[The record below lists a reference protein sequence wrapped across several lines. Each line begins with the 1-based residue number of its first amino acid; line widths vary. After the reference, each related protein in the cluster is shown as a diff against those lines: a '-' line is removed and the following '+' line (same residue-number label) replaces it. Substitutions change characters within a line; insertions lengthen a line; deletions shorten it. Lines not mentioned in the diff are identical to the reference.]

1 MNVDKILETVHGEM
15 QPSMGCTE
23 PVAIGLAVSNTCRY
37 MTEPATKI
45 KLKVS
50 SNIFKNAYCVKIPN
64 TTEAGIPLAVTL
76 GYLLTKQD
84 NTMEIFAG
92 VNDELVKKSYELI
105 KKEFVEIESM
115 SSLQFYIEVWAEN
128 DREKVHTLTVDMH
141 DNLVLAEKDG
151 KVIID
156 KREKGNSTAKADDF
170 DITEYTVAQLI
181 DLAKTIPLDKIIFL
195 RAARDM
201 NLAASEAGL
210 KGNYGM
216 NIGKSIKKMM
226 DEGILPE
233 DMFYYVK
240 MVVAAA
246 SDCRMGGG
254 AYSAMTVLGSG
265 NQGFQATL
273 PAIAVAQYLKKD
285 EETMLR
291 AMFMS
296 ILVTI
301 RQKYKV
307 GRLSPVCG
315 ATLSGTASAAA
326 ITWMLGG
333 DIDQI
338 EGAMRTMYANLT
350 GMMCDGAKD
359 GCAMKLCTCSGE
371 AVMAARLALCGSMA
385 SKTDGIVS
393 ARVEDCIDNIARLSQ
408 EGMKA
413 VDMNVIEI
421 MMAKKI

>member
-1 MNVDKILETVHGEM
+1 MNVEKILQTVHSEM

-37 MTEPATKI
+37 MASPATKI

-50 SNIFKNAYCVKIPN
+50 SNIFKNAYCVKLPN
-64 TTEAGIPLAVTL
+64 TTEAGIPLAATL

-84 NTMEIFAG
+84 NTMEIFSG
-92 VNDELVKKSYELI
+92 INDDLVKQAYNML
-105 KKEFVEIESM
+105 KKEFVEIEAM
-115 SSLQFYIEVWAEN
+115 SSLQFYIEVWAESET
-128 DREKVHTLTVDMH
+128 EKVHTLTIDRH
-141 DNLVLAEKDG
+141 DNLVLVEKDG
-151 KVIID
+151 KLLVD
-156 KREKGNSTAKADDF
+156 TRSGDANAVKDDF
-170 DITEYTVAQLI
+170 DITVYTVAELI
-181 DLAKTIPLDKIIFL
+181 DLAKTIDLDKITFL
-195 RAARDM
+195 REARDM
-201 NLAASEAGL
+201 NLAASDAGL
-210 KGNYGM
+210 KGDYGM
-216 NIGKSIKKMM
+216 NIGRSIKKMM
-226 DEGILPE
+226 EDGILPD

-240 MVVAAA
+240 MVVSAA

-273 PAIAVAQYLKKD
+273 PVIATAQYLKKD

-291 AMFMS
+291 AMFMT

-307 GRLSPVCG
+307 GRLSPICG
-315 ATLSGTASAAA
+315 ATLSGTASSAA

-333 DIDQI
+333 NIDQI

-371 AVMAARLALCGSMA
+371 AVMAARLALAGSMA

-393 ARVEDCIDNIARLSQ
+393 ARVEDCIDSIARLSQ

-421 MMAKKI
+421 MMAKKL

>member
-1 MNVDKILETVHGEM
+1 MNVEKILQTVHSEM

-37 MTEPATKI
+37 MASPATKI

-50 SNIFKNAYCVKIPN
+50 SNIFKNAYCVKLPN
-64 TTEAGIPLAVTL
+64 TTEAGIPLAATL

-84 NTMEIFAG
+84 NTMEIFSG
-92 VNDELVKKSYELI
+92 INDDLVKQAYNML
-105 KKEFVEIESM
+105 KKEFVEIEAM
-115 SSLQFYIEVWAEN
+115 SSLQFYIEVWAESET
-128 DREKVHTLTVDMH
+128 EKVHTLTIDRH
-141 DNLVLAEKDG
+141 DNLVLVEKDG
-151 KVIID
+151 KLLVD
-156 KREKGNSTAKADDF
+156 TRSGDANAVKDDF
-170 DITEYTVAQLI
+170 DITVYTVAELI
-181 DLAKTIPLDKIIFL
+181 DLAKTIDLDKITFL
-195 RAARDM
+195 REARDM
-201 NLAASEAGL
+201 NLAASDAGL
-210 KGNYGM
+210 KGDYGM
-216 NIGKSIKKMM
+216 NIGRSIKKMM
-226 DEGILPE
+226 EDGILPD

-240 MVVAAA
+240 MVVSAA

-273 PAIAVAQYLKKD
+273 PVIATAQYLKKD

-291 AMFMS
+291 AMFMT

-307 GRLSPVCG
+307 GRLSPICG
-315 ATLSGTASAAA
+315 ATLSGTASSAA

-333 DIDQI
+333 NIDQI

-371 AVMAARLALCGSMA
+371 AVMAARLALAGSMA
-385 SKTDGIVS
+385 SKADGIVS
-393 ARVEDCIDNIARLSQ
+393 ARVEDCIDSIARLSQ

-421 MMAKKI
+421 MMAKKL

>member
-1 MNVDKILETVHGEM
+1 MNVEKILQTVHSEM

-37 MTEPATKI
+37 MASPATKI

-50 SNIFKNAYCVKIPN
+50 SNIFKNAYCVKLPN
-64 TTEAGIPLAVTL
+64 TTEAGIPLAATL

-84 NTMEIFAG
+84 NTMEIFSG
-92 VNDELVKKSYELI
+92 INDDLVKQAYNML
-105 KKEFVEIESM
+105 KKEFVEIEAM
-115 SSLQFYIEVWAEN
+115 SSLQFYIEVWAESET
-128 DREKVHTLTVDMH
+128 EKVHTLTIDRH
-141 DNLVLAEKDG
+141 DNLVLVEKDG
-151 KVIID
+151 KLLVD
-156 KREKGNSTAKADDF
+156 TRSGDANAVKDDF
-170 DITEYTVAQLI
+170 DITVYTVAELI
-181 DLAKTIPLDKIIFL
+181 DLAKTIDLDKITFL
-195 RAARDM
+195 REARDM
-201 NLAASEAGL
+201 NLASSDAGL
-210 KGNYGM
+210 KGDYGM
-216 NIGKSIKKMM
+216 NIGRSIKKMM
-226 DEGILPE
+226 EDGILPD

-240 MVVAAA
+240 MVVSAA

-273 PAIAVAQYLKKD
+273 PVIATAQYLKKD

-291 AMFMS
+291 AMFMT

-307 GRLSPVCG
+307 GRLSPICG
-315 ATLSGTASAAA
+315 ATLSGTASSAA

-333 DIDQI
+333 NIDQI

-371 AVMAARLALCGSMA
+371 AVMAARLALAGSMA

-393 ARVEDCIDNIARLSQ
+393 ARVEDCIDSIARLSQ

-421 MMAKKI
+421 MMAKKL